1 MPFDKGKFVSDLTES
16 GMEEAQA
23 ELLAENQAVMLG
35 QLASKQDL
43 EDMRT
48 GFLAEQVGLSHEID
62 GKIDE
67 ATSAVRREVNEQIQ
81 KTRLLIDDVQI
92 DVRKTEA
99 HLEGVMK
106 TGFQTIDRKFSVLAV
121 SNTTIILAVM
131 GFMAFLFRG

>member
-1 MPFDKGKFVSDLTES
+1 M
-16 GMEEAQA
+16 
-23 ELLAENQAVMLG
+23 
-35 QLASKQDL
+35 
-43 EDMRT
+43 
-48 GFLAEQVGLSHEID
+48 
-62 GKIDE
+62 
-67 ATSAVRREVNEQIQ
+67 RREVNEQIQ

-121 SNTTIILAVM
+121 SNTTIILAGM